1 MAVKKKSTVKR
12 KSIKKITVKP
22 KKQAKSSSKKP
33 EFEKAWKEYNSALTG
48 WKESL
53 AQWQKA
59 TNETLMTYHDAC
71 QKAMES
77 DAELLKKVSS
87 SWENTWEE
95 IGPEYIKQQ
104 TKMFENIFKET
115 NIDAIKKF
123 NSQWEKFLNT
133 SGDDSI
139 IAYQEAIKKFNQDK
153 CNLNSKFLHNI
164 SKKFNLSIN
173 DAWNK
178 KRWKIT
184 SNKNIIGFREI

>member
-1 MAVKKKSTVKR
+1 MVAKKKSIR
-12 KSIKKITVKP
+12 KKKPIKKTTSKP
-22 KKQAKSSSKKP
+22 KKQAKSSTKKP
-33 EFEKAWKEYNSALTG
+33 EFEKAWTEYNTALSG

-87 SWENTWEE
+87 SWEDTWEE

-104 TKMFENIFKET
+104 TKMFESIFKET
-115 NIDAIKKF
+115 NVSSMKKF
-123 NSQWEKFLNT
+123 NEHWERFLNT

-139 IAYQEAIKKFNQDK
+139 KAYQEAIKKFNQTWQ
-153 CNLNSKFLHNI
+153 S
-164 SKKFNLSIN
+164 
-173 DAWNK
+173 
-178 KRWKIT
+178 
-184 SNKNIIGFREI
+184 EQM